1 MLKRTTVFRLLAL
14 AVGLTVGVA
23 FGWPAPEAQA
33 QQTRTYRIKPGTLN
47 AVPGPRVGGYST
59 TLSDVWGPPEMPP
72 APKDFGPHFD
82 YPAGI
87 VERSSPARSL
97 SELSQTSPF

>member
-23 FGWPAPEAQA
+23 FGWPTSEAQA
-33 QQTRTYRIKPGTLN
+33 QQTRSYRIKPGSLN
-47 AVPGPRVGGYST
+47 AAPGPRIGGYST

-82 YPAGI
+82 FPAGGNI
-87 VERSSPARSL
+87 SLQGPPDHSPY
-97 SELSQTSPF
+97 PN